1 MLTAPNPKTN
11 FIDFT
16 ESVEYTL
23 YMKNGVITHV
33 NRALWLK
40 KVTLIGHLLFVVW
53 LIIGNA
59 IWTVNLLKHDECF
72 NS

>member
-1 MLTAPNPKTN
+1 MLTTPNPKTN

-33 NRALWLK
+33 NRAL
-40 KVTLIGHLLFVVW
+40 
-53 LIIGNA
+53 
-59 IWTVNLLKHDECF
+59 
-72 NS
+72 